1 ELKKMTK
8 IVFSRRLKKVAWE
21 NSKLINGNLIEEV
34 KKLKQDNGPDMVI
47 FGSGTI
53 VQQLTDVGL
62 MDEYL
67 FVVTPVILGA
77 GKSLFNDV
85 KKLDLKLLEVRYFK

>member
-1 ELKKMTK
+1 
-8 IVFSRRLKKVAWE
+8 
-21 NSKLINGNLIEEV
+21 
-34 KKLKQDNGPDMVI
+34 MVI

-53 VQQLTDVGL
+53 VRQLTAEGL

-77 GKSLFNDV
+77 GKSLFKDV
-85 KKLDLKLLEVRYFK
+85 KKLDLKLLETKNFKSGNVLLHYKAKNKIARDYDEKRKAASLQSVH